1 MRTIDDEHKPSL
13 ISLPTTNFSNSVIIT
28 LARTSCSEESNEEAV
43 FVHEPLINFF
53 NVLFLMFVL
62 TRFSSYILCKIR
74 LIDLFKGTFV
84 NNEVTSNKK
93 AITFIGK
100 LSWY

>member
-1 MRTIDDEHKPSL
+1 M

-28 LARTSCSEESNEEAV
+28 LARTSCSDESNEKAV
-43 FVHEPLINFF
+43 FVHELLINFF
-53 NVLFLMFVL
+53 NILFLMFVL
-62 TRFSSYILCKIR
+62 TRFSLYILRKIM

-84 NNEVTSNKK
+84 NSEVTSTKK